1 MTLRGLLTT
10 LALGAL
16 LLLPAGCK
24 KPLRVGEHVMVEW
37 EKDQP
42 PYPAYIIERVGT
54 TRYRVHFDGYDSRW
68 DEDVSVDRILGRVEG
83 PVAAPPPPPK
93 VALAAGVASPRAS
106 GSAGEMAVSPYRESD
121 RVRVTWRG
129 SVYSATV
136 TKVIAKDRF
145 EVHYEGHEAAWDEVV
160 GIDRIV
166 GRR

>member
-1 MTLRGLLTT
+1 MNVRGVLSLVLVSQ
-10 LALGAL
+10 LAVLG
-16 LLLPAGCK
+16 GCK
-24 KPLRVGEHVMVEW
+24 KPLRVGEHVLVEW

-42 PYPAYIIERVGT
+42 PYPAYITERVGA

-83 PVAAPPPPPK
+83 PVVAPPPPRK
-93 VALAAGVASPRAS
+93 VALAAGVASPKAS
-106 GSAGEMAVSPYRESD
+106 GSAGEVAVSPYREGD

-136 TKVIAKDRF
+136 TKVVAKDRF

>member
-1 MTLRGLLTT
+1 MKHR
-10 LALGAL
+10 AL
-16 LLLPAGCK
+16 LVIALMVLVSACK
-24 KPLRVGEHVMVEW
+24 KPYRVGEHVLVEW

-42 PYPAYIIERVGT
+42 PYPAYITERVSA

-68 DEDVSVDRILGRVEG
+68 DEDVSLERLLGRVEG
-83 PVAAPPPPPK
+83 PVAVPPPPTK
-93 VALAAGVASPRAS
+93 VALAAGVTSPKTA
-106 GSAGEMAVSPYRESD
+106 GSAGEVAVSPYREGD
-121 RVRVTWRG
+121 RVRVSWRG

-160 GIDRIV
+160 GIDRIA